1 VHLNDLLCDSKS
13 KARAALG
20 LGVRAVHLMEL
31 LEDTSLVL
39 FRNARSCIGHADVE
53 VAVDR
58 LGSYTHLTGVGELAR
73 GSNADISAT

>member
-1 VHLNDLLCDSKS
+1 
-13 KARAALG
+13 
-20 LGVRAVHLMEL
+20 MEL

-73 GSNADISAT
+73 GSSADISAT